1 MTSSD
6 LFRPKIDIT
15 VRRNQRPMK
24 TTQTNIRS
32 SSGISNG
39 DRLLYVYFFKIMS
52 IVRLH
57 QSLDVSL
64 KQLIE
69 KYSENKCSPPEET
82 DENQD
87 PLEEDNQAGEDENQE
102 VVDENQEEVDEN
114 QEEVEKNQED
124 EEENQEDE
132 EEDQNKNKRGVSIVS
147 SEYDSISS
155 E

>member
-6 LFRPKIDIT
+6 LFRLKIDTT
-15 VRRNQRPMK
+15 VRRNRRPMK

-32 SSGISNG
+32 SSEISNG
-39 DRLLYVYFFKIMS
+39 DRLLYIHFFEIMS
-52 IVRLH
+52 IVWLY
-57 QSLDVSL
+57 QSLDV
-64 KQLIE
+64 
-69 KYSENKCSPPEET
+69 ENKCSPPEEA

-87 PLEEDNQAGEDENQE
+87 PLEEDDQVGEDENQE

-114 QEEVEKNQED
+114 QEEVEENQE
-124 EEENQEDE
+124 EVNENQEDE
-132 EEDQNKNKRGVSIVS
+132 EEDQNKNKRGVSVVS